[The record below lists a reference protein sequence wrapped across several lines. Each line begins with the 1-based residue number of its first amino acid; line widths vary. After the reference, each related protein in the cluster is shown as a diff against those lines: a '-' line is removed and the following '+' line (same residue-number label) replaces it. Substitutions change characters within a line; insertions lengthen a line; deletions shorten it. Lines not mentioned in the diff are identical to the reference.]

1 MRKED
6 DDEQL
11 VRCDCRCD
19 AVATRE
25 LAVTRRPSK
34 GFTGTRA
41 DTADTSNRR
50 APRAVVVTIRMAV
63 YCLFGF
69 WNAIGITGG
78 E

>member
-1 MRKED
+1 MRKEL
-6 DDEQL
+6 DEL

-41 DTADTSNRR
+41 DTADASNRSP
-50 APRAVVVTIRMAV
+50 PRAVEVTIRMAAV
-63 YCLFGF
+63 CVGS
-69 WNAIGITGG
+69 GMQ
-78 E
+78 